1 MNKEQAAQR
10 MGQRITAL
18 RKLEGISQQELADR
32 AGLTRQHIGRIEKGE
47 LVSVA
52 YVTIQQIAEAL
63 GMTVDITDPG
73 LQDLAPLK
81 RLTPTDKDAHTEAVE
96 SKALET
102 FDFMKIAKLEM
113 KNRME
118 RNGNDIDK
126 TAAEMGIS
134 KRTLNRELKK
144 LGLI

>member
-10 MGQRITAL
+10 MGQRITTL
-18 RKLEGISQQELADR
+18 RKLAGISQQELADR

-63 GMTVDITDPG
+63 GMTVDIVDER

-81 RLTPTDKDAHTEAVE
+81 RLTPTAKDEHNEAVE
-96 SKALET
+96 SKAIET

>member
-1 MNKEQAAQR
+1 

-32 AGLTRQHIGRIEKGE
+32 AGLTRQHIGRIENGE
-47 LVSVA
+47 LPNVA

-63 GMTVDITDPG
+63 GMTVDIIDQG

-81 RLTPTDKDAHTEAVE
+81 RMTPTIKGLLGEAVE
-96 SKALET
+96 SKSTVAFNITDL
-102 FDFMKIAKLEM
+102 LQREM
-113 KNRME
+113 KERME
-118 RNGNDIDK
+118 RNGNDLDK

-134 KRTLNRELKK
+134 KRTLNRKLKK

>member
-1 MNKEQAAQR
+1 

-63 GMTVDITDPG
+63 GMTVDIIDTA
-73 LQDLAPLK
+73 LADLAPLK
-81 RLTPTDKDAHTEAVE
+81 RLTP
-96 SKALET
+96 
-102 FDFMKIAKLEM
+102 
-113 KNRME
+113 
-118 RNGNDIDK
+118 
-126 TAAEMGIS
+126 
-134 KRTLNRELKK
+134 
-144 LGLI
+144 

>member
-1 MNKEQAAQR
+1 MPGLSADSTTGTENVTTCICKVMNKEQHAER
-10 MGQRITAL
+10 IGQRITAL

-81 RLTPTDKDAHTEAVE
+81 RLTP
-96 SKALET
+96 
-102 FDFMKIAKLEM
+102 
-113 KNRME
+113 
-118 RNGNDIDK
+118 
-126 TAAEMGIS
+126 
-134 KRTLNRELKK
+134 
-144 LGLI
+144 

>member
-1 MNKEQAAQR
+1 MSKEQAAQR

-81 RLTPTDKDAHTEAVE
+81 RLTQ
-96 SKALET
+96 
-102 FDFMKIAKLEM
+102 
-113 KNRME
+113 
-118 RNGNDIDK
+118 
-126 TAAEMGIS
+126 
-134 KRTLNRELKK
+134 
-144 LGLI
+144 

>member
-1 MNKEQAAQR
+1 MNKEQQAQR

-63 GMTVDITDPG
+63 GMTVDIIDPK
-73 LQDLAPLK
+73 LADLAPL
-81 RLTPTDKDAHTEAVE
+81 
-96 SKALET
+96 
-102 FDFMKIAKLEM
+102 
-113 KNRME
+113 
-118 RNGNDIDK
+118 
-126 TAAEMGIS
+126 
-134 KRTLNRELKK
+134 RTLTEPMTGSLGTALNKK
-144 LGLI
+144 VTEVFTPKGTE

>member
-63 GMTVDITDPG
+63 CMTVDIIDPG

-81 RLTPTDKDAHTEAVE
+81 RMTP
-96 SKALET
+96 
-102 FDFMKIAKLEM
+102 
-113 KNRME
+113 
-118 RNGNDIDK
+118 
-126 TAAEMGIS
+126 
-134 KRTLNRELKK
+134 
-144 LGLI
+144 

>member
-1 MNKEQAAQR
+1 MKVPIEIAVAYSLMRKRAEENTKFDLVAWIRNKIKTKETMNKEQAAQR

-63 GMTVDITDPG
+63 GMTVDIVDSRLEG
-73 LQDLAPLK
+73 LTPLK
-81 RLTPTDKDAHTEAVE
+81 TLT
-96 SKALET
+96 
-102 FDFMKIAKLEM
+102 
-113 KNRME
+113 
-118 RNGNDIDK
+118 
-126 TAAEMGIS
+126 
-134 KRTLNRELKK
+134 
-144 LGLI
+144 

>member
-1 MNKEQAAQR
+1 MQGLSADSTTRTANVTTCICKAMNKEQAAQR

-63 GMTVDITDPG
+63 GMTIDLIDPK
-73 LQDLAPLK
+73 LADLAPLK
-81 RLTPTDKDAHTEAVE
+81 RMTP
-96 SKALET
+96 
-102 FDFMKIAKLEM
+102 
-113 KNRME
+113 
-118 RNGNDIDK
+118 
-126 TAAEMGIS
+126 
-134 KRTLNRELKK
+134 
-144 LGLI
+144 